1 MNNDAGVVWHKGEVT
16 IQKLAGTYERMA
28 DIGPEFIRE
37 FMPQQHRDFFCTLPM
52 IYIGYTDHISQTR
65 ASMLFGAANF
75 IQSPSETELIINTQH
90 SLGDYILDDIK
101 VGGRVGLLG
110 LEFETKRRNRA
121 SAIITEINQKNIRL
135 KILQSFGNCPKY
147 IQPKTFKH
155 NRDYG
160 EFSTSMAANLSS
172 ADKNLITNSDAFFI
186 ASHFDD
192 GQQGN
197 NRGADI
203 SHRGGSAGFVSI
215 NSKGQLLIDDYP
227 GNGFFNTLGNLIE
240 NPLASLLFCDWY
252 SGHALHIRVSS
263 QIIWQHDINQPS
275 PFLTTKIDTGS
286 DQVKRTLC
294 FTPSKVERLV
304 NGLAYKQTLP

>member
-1 MNNDAGVVWHKGEVT
+1 MSNELLSVWHKGEQN
-16 IQKLAGTYERMA
+16 IQKRAGTYQRMV
-28 DIGPEFIRE
+28 DIGPKFIRE
-37 FMPQQHRDFFCTLPM
+37 FMPQQHRDFFSALPM
-52 IYIGYTDHISQTR
+52 IYIGYTDHLSQTR

-101 VGGRVGLLG
+101 VGDRVGLLG

-135 KILQSFGNCPKY
+135 TILQSYGNCPKY
-147 IQPKTFKH
+147 IQPKIFRK
-155 NRDYG
+155 NRNYG
-160 EFSTSMAANLSS
+160 EFSTTISQQLNQSDKHIISS
-172 ADKNLITNSDAFFI
+172 ADAFFI

-192 GQQGN
+192 GQQLN

-215 NSKGQLLIDDYP
+215 NSQGQLLVDDYL
-227 GNGFFNTLGNLIE
+227 GNGFFNTLGNLLE
-240 NPLASLLFCDWY
+240 NPIASLLFCDWH
-252 SGHALHIRVSS
+252 SGHALHVTVSS
-263 QIIWQHDINQPS
+263 QIIWHGETKQTSRI
-275 PFLTTKIDTGS
+275 LTTKKDTGS

-294 FTPSKVERLV
+294 FSVMKIERFI
-304 NGLAYKQTLP
+304 NALAYRAS